1 MTTLLNESE
10 IHKIK
15 LTDIAIKD
23 GYNVRLDYGNVDEIA
38 KDIKVNGIKGME
50 RLWLRQESDGTLILV
65 RGHRRFFAFQLAKK
79 NGIPIEEVECVICPK
94 EWTEEDYEMDLYRS
108 NLHAK
113 NLTRM
118 EKAVLVDRRIKAGW
132 TPKKIAKKMQITQTE
147 VSLLQTLI
155 SAPEEIVDHIV
166 AEKLSATL
174 ALEIYH
180 KEQSD
185 WNKAWALLKEK
196 LEKGVSVTKADFSQY
211 FKSKIDADA
220 AEAEAVEAE
229 TAKAEAAK
237 AEAAK
242 AEAAKAEAA
251 KAEAAKA
258 EAAKAKAAKIHEAAK
273 AEAAKAE
280 AAKAEA
286 DKAAN
291 DDPTNEVKAEAAKAE
306 AAKAEAAKAEAAKA
320 EAAKTEADEIAVKQ
334 AELYAKNL
342 KTLADFR
349 KKSANSR
356 SSSGPIDKRIPT
368 VTIEELS
375 ELLHI
380 RHLANQIV
388 SDTVLMINR
397 VESLL
402 PETEQSGL
410 IGMLTRCA
418 EFQSKSKDS
427 QRIESFAAIPPYVE
441 KSIVN
446 QIHKE
451 VDAKKA
457 VLQAA
462 SENQTPI

>member
-242 AEAAKAEAA
+242 
-251 KAEAAKA
+251 
-258 EAAKAKAAKIHEAAK
+258 
-273 AEAAKAE
+273 
-280 AAKAEA
+280 
-286 DKAAN
+286 
-291 DDPTNEVKAEAAKAE
+291 
-306 AAKAEAAKAEAAKA
+306 
-320 EAAKTEADEIAVKQ
+320 TEADEIAVKQ